1 MPVSLKSHSVTEEW
15 IFFATSPLLTQ
26 YELGGIVSFYDF
38 ISGSLCLGD
47 HIFFIFYYIPHIFL
61 LFLLDTRRIYFF
73 ATSPLLTQYEL
84 SFFIF
89 LLHPTHLFTFFTGYN
104 LCHRG
109 IYFFATSPLLTQYEL
124 RGDHFLLHP
133 THLFTFFT
141 GYNLCHRGIYFFATS
156 PLLSITT
163 QLSAHTFR

>member
-1 MPVSLKSHSVTEEW
+1 MLHPRSSLSMSWGGLLAFMILYQAVCAW
-15 IFFATSPLLTQ
+15 GIIFF
-26 YELGGIVSFYDF
+26 SF
-38 ISGSLCLGD
+38 
-47 HIFFIFYYIPHIFL
+47 FYYIPHIFL